1 MDRRSLNGLIER
13 YQSETEASPTKRV
26 ATIKAWSSRFN
37 WQSRC
42 AQFDLVMAD
51 EKVQE
56 WARRK
61 EELNELAW
69 EQGMTL
75 RRKVMSQSHINP
87 GELRLVVS
95 SWVDV
100 DKVQRLAVDAPTD
113 NVRQMGPGAV
123 RSGLEHELERLGYS
137 RAAPAISA
145 AKSDP
150 NPDPDSPA

>member
-1 MDRRSLNGLIER
+1 
-13 YQSETEASPTKRV
+13 
-26 ATIKAWSSRFN
+26 
-37 WQSRC
+37 
-42 AQFDLVMAD
+42 MAD

-69 EQGMTL
+69 EQGMIL
-75 RRKVMSQSHINP
+75 RGKAMSQAHDGP
-87 GELRLVVS
+87 GELRLVVA

-113 NVRQMGPGAV
+113 NVRQMGPGAI

-137 RAAPAISA
+137 RTAPAISA